1 MPEETFHVASCT
13 RLSGRVGIDCPLKA
27 RPFFGPLKT
36 WVWLSHNCVNFK
48 FNYTAELPRRF
59 RSRQV
64 DVELDG
70 QGCKTLERN
79 RAGMPPVRGYRRGVA
94 AGGNSPARFHPT
106 QARRGSTL
114 QGDYTNGAV
123 RRYLPPP
130 LPGGSL
136 LANKGGGGW
145 IHSRRRSRG

>member
-1 MPEETFHVASCT
+1 MLEETFHVASCT
-13 RLSGRVGIDCPLKA
+13 RLSGRVGIDCLLKA

-94 AGGNSPARFHPT
+94 AGSNSPARFHPT
-106 QARRGSTL
+106 RAAGE
-114 QGDYTNGAV
+114 YAKGAV

-130 LPGGSL
+130 LLGGIL
-136 LANKGGGGW
+136 LTNKGGGGW

>member
-1 MPEETFHVASCT
+1 VPEETFYVASCT

-27 RPFFGPLKT
+27 RPFCRPLKT
-36 WVWLSHNCVNFK
+36 CVWLSHNCVNFK

-79 RAGMPPVRGYRRGVA
+79 RAGMPPVRGYGRGVA

-106 QARRGSTL
+106 
-114 QGDYTNGAV
+114 
-123 RRYLPPP
+123 
-130 LPGGSL
+130 
-136 LANKGGGGW
+136 
-145 IHSRRRSRG
+145 

>member
-1 MPEETFHVASCT
+1 MWTFSAGRNLSCSELYQT
-13 RLSGRVGIDCPLKA
+13 VLLGWYRLSPQSTALLWA
-27 RPFFGPLKT
+27 TKT

-123 RRYLPPP
+123 RRISPSTA
-130 LPGGSL
+130 G
-136 LANKGGGGW
+136 
-145 IHSRRRSRG
+145 R

>member
-1 MPEETFHVASCT
+1 MDVECRKKPACSELYQTVLLGWY
-13 RLSGRVGIDCPLKA
+13 RLSPQSLA
-27 RPFFGPLKT
+27 RHLFGALKT
-36 WVWLSHNCVNFK
+36 WVWLSYNCVNFK
-48 FNYTAELPRRF
+48 FNYTAELLRRF

-64 DVELDG
+64 DVELYG

-114 QGDYTNGAV
+114 QGDYTAG
-123 RRYLPPP
+123 RL
-130 LPGGSL
+130 
-136 LANKGGGGW
+136 
-145 IHSRRRSRG
+145 H

>member
-1 MPEETFHVASCT
+1 MTHTRGAWTFSAGRNLSCSELYQT
-13 RLSGRVGIDCPLKA
+13 VLLGWYRLSPQSTALLWGT
-27 RPFFGPLKT
+27 KT

-123 RRYLPPP
+123 RRISPSTA
-130 LPGGSL
+130 G
-136 LANKGGGGW
+136 
-145 IHSRRRSRG
+145 R